1 MLGEMS
7 FTKARCYIMNIELG
21 GGGGG
26 GEEAGSQ
33 RIFKFSIE
41 RYEQRRVVPI

>member
-26 GEEAGSQ
+26 GGRGRLSKN
-33 RIFKFSIE
+33 I
-41 RYEQRRVVPI
+41 